1 MLLEGCQSDCE
12 AISFR
17 ICATNNKFFSVA
29 VFFFTDNE
37 CTMLLQNKFLRI
49 CVSKK
54 KMFYPKARS
63 LILHVSPGSY
73 SIFLK
78 AKHRSR
84 RTSVMH
90 SRTSQKYFIE
100 VETWQTYKHTSTMTI
115 ARNMKEHRE
124 ERVTGYNKLSMLPFL
139 LFFLSP
145 SYYLKTGLNF
155 RLRVFVFFDTSIAL
169 SLSTS
174 SICSVNFFVTE
185 PTLQVIVV
193 H

>member
-1 MLLEGCQSDCE
+1 MLLEGYQSDCE

-17 ICATNNKFFSVA
+17 ICATNNMFFSVA
-29 VFFFTDNE
+29 VFFLTDNA

-115 ARNMKEHRE
+115 ARNMNEHRE
-124 ERVTGYNKLSMLPFL
+124 ERVTGYNKLSMLLFF

-145 SYYLKTGLNF
+145 SYY
-155 RLRVFVFFDTSIAL
+155 RQA
-169 SLSTS
+169 
-174 SICSVNFFVTE
+174 
-185 PTLQVIVV
+185 
-193 H
+193 